1 MRRGEPAGELTPP
14 TDPSDADFVALVAT
28 LRRIGVAVTTIAELA
43 TLFATEPHDHAVLE
57 AVEQVLLAA
66 ATPFYF
72 TPSDLFADQTIA
84 LRERLGNPSAA
95 EERAKWLVH
104 TRIPASQLERKPML
118 VCELGPEV

>member
-1 MRRGEPAGELTPP
+1 M
-14 TDPSDADFVALVAT
+14 
-28 LRRIGVAVTTIAELA
+28 AELA
-43 TLFATEPHDHAVLE
+43 AQFTTESHDLVVLE

-95 EERAKWLVH
+95 EERAQWLVH
-104 TRIPASQLERKPML
+104 TRIPANQLKRKPLL
-118 VCELGPEV
+118 VCELGPEG